1 MSIAVALADLGDAMQ
16 RYGPTAFVLT
26 TSDDGRPHIS
36 HVAVTHEH
44 GALWCTVG
52 GRSTSNAV
60 ARPAI
65 AILWPPPT
73 ADGFSLIV
81 DADAAVDGSRLRLT
95 PTRAVEH
102 RPAPGQ

>member
-1 MSIAVALADLGDAMQ
+1 MSIGVTLEELADEMQ

-26 TSDDGRPHIS
+26 TNDDGRAHIS
-36 HVAVTHEH
+36 HVAVTHEQ

-52 GRSTSNAV
+52 GRSTANAV
-60 ARPAI
+60 ARSGI

-81 DADAAVDGSRLRLT
+81 DADVAVDGDRLRLT
-95 PTRAVEH
+95 PTRAVKH
-102 RPAPGQ
+102 RPAPLQ

>member
-1 MSIAVALADLGDAMQ
+1 MSIGVTLEELADEMQ

-26 TSDDGRPHIS
+26 TSDDGRAHIS

-52 GRSTSNAV
+52 GRSTANAV
-60 ARPAI
+60 ARSGI
-65 AILWPPPT
+65 AILWPPLT

-81 DADAAVDGSRLRLT
+81 DADAAVDGARLRMT
-95 PTRAVEH
+95 PTRAVKH
-102 RPAPGQ
+102 RPAPLQ